1 MDWKV
6 KPFLRCWLT
15 IFAHKNPPAS
25 LCLLHSFKDS
35 AEKHHIRFVR
45 GLARSSSS
53 EYLFKF
59 NLIQDFGS
67 GRLVTVPL
75 QISFLDRS
83 SSPKNPKQLSQ
94 ISGGV
99 IMKLS
104 GCYDLQIQ
112 YFSGVMISLHVTP
125 LMALISPTAFIA
137 GVPNTM
143 IEPYIVRV
151 QKEPRSSNIEHCAQ
165 ANGDFPT

>member
-1 MDWKV
+1 
-6 KPFLRCWLT
+6 LA

-35 AEKHHIRFVR
+35 AENHHIRFVP

-67 GRLVTVPL
+67 GRLVVPL